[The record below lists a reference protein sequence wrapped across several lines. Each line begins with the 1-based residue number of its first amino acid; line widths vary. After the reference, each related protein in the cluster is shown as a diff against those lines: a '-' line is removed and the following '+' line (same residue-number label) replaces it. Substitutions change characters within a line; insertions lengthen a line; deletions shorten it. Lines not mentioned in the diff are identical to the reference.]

1 MGERRSSGGSQPRR
15 GAETT
20 AQRSPA
26 FRKLTKL
33 DLAFLLILVGV
44 GGRLL
49 LLRVANVETILAAS
63 MVAGALLGWR
73 YAMLV
78 TVAVMGVSD
87 ATIYAIG
94 YGGEFG
100 GPALLGI
107 TAFTWSGMMFAGF
120 IGAAAGHRRT
130 LFTTRSMAVLTTIS
144 IPATLLFDIWTAFG
158 DWLFLAGPR
167 GVSLATVYYLQIPFT
182 LIHLASSIVFVPLFG
197 SMFSWL
203 APAPSPRPIPEP
215 TEGPP

>member
-1 MGERRSSGGSQPRR
+1 M
-15 GAETT
+15 
-20 AQRSPA
+20 AQRSPG
-26 FRKLTKL
+26 FRRLTKL
-33 DLAFLLILVGV
+33 DVAFLLILVGV

-63 MVAGALLGWR
+63 MLAGALLGWR
-73 YAMLV
+73 YAMFV

-87 ATIYAIG
+87 ALIYAIG

-100 GPALLGI
+100 ATALIGI

-120 IGAAAGHRRT
+120 IGAAAGRHRV

-144 IPATLLFDIWTAFG
+144 IPATLLFDVWTAFG

-197 SMFSWL
+197 SIFSLL
-203 APAPSPRPIPEP
+203 APAPSAEPVPEP
-215 TEGPP
+215 TEGRL

>member
-1 MGERRSSGGSQPRR
+1 M
-15 GAETT
+15 
-20 AQRSPA
+20 AQRAPG

-33 DLAFLLILVGV
+33 DVAFLLILVGV

-63 MVAGALLGWR
+63 MLAGALLGWR

-87 ATIYAIG
+87 AMIYAIG

-100 GPALLGI
+100 TTALLGI

-120 IGAAAGHRRT
+120 IGAAAGRSRV

-144 IPATLLFDIWTAFG
+144 IPATLLFDVWTAFG

-197 SMFSWL
+197 SIFSWL
-203 APAPSPRPIPEP
+203 TPAPTSLPMPEP
-215 TEGPP
+215 TEGEP